1 MSRELNRI
9 LKRGILNSREVLR
22 EMLKVFIYQ
31 GNTNQ
36 NNSEIP
42 SSTHQNS

>member
-1 MSRELNRI
+1 MISC
-9 LKRGILNSREVLR
+9 
-22 EMLKVFIYQ
+22 Q

-42 SSTHQNS
+42 FYTPVKSRTQTTAYAGDNMDQNSPQLLV